1 MDNDVRV
8 VNFFGERFGLEDTS
22 PQPLN
27 RFLLSVF
34 VLARSPGL
42 GRATC

>member
-27 RFLLSVF
+27 GFVLRVF
-34 VLARSPGL
+34 VLAGSPGL
-42 GRATC
+42 GRVTC